1 MIACPSSPG
10 CSGDLGVGGR
20 FHQLPQSRKGV
31 EVFRMEQRSGPQ
43 SFEELALPL
52 LDSLYRYAWWL
63 TRNTAEAEDLVQE
76 AFLKGLR
83 GFAGFLPGSNIRA
96 WMYRIVHNTF
106 LTSRSGLRAV
116 PTISLDEEPRIM
128 DELADDVT
136 PESNL
141 LTRASGEALRLA
153 IEDLPVEFRE
163 VLLLCDVEEMSYKEI
178 AETLSI
184 PMGTVT
190 SRLVRARQ
198 KVRRS
203 LSGEL

>member
-1 MIACPSSPG
+1 
-10 CSGDLGVGGR
+10 
-20 FHQLPQSRKGV
+20 
-31 EVFRMEQRSGPQ
+31 VFRMEDQSVPH

-63 TRNTAEAEDLVQE
+63 TRDSTQAEDLVQE

-96 WMYRIVHNTF
+96 WMYRILHNTF
-106 LTSRSGLRAV
+106 LTSRTGLRAV
-116 PTISLDEEPRIM
+116 PTISLDEEPRII
-128 DELADDVT
+128 DEIADAAT

-141 LTRASGEALRLA
+141 LKRASAEAVRRA
-153 IEDLPVEFRE
+153 IEKLPVEFRE
-163 VLLLCDVEEMSYKEI
+163 VLLLSDVEEMSYREI

-190 SRLVRARQ
+190 SRLIRARQ
-198 KVRRS
+198 KVRKL
-203 LSGEL
+203 LSEEP

>member
-1 MIACPSSPG
+1 M
-10 CSGDLGVGGR
+10 
-20 FHQLPQSRKGV
+20 Q
-31 EVFRMEQRSGPQ
+31 ERSGPQ

-128 DELADDVT
+128 DEMADDVT

-141 LTRASGEALRLA
+141 LKRASGEALRLA

-203 LSGEL
+203 LSGEP